1 MSIYS
6 KLAEARVEL
15 QKRGV
20 KQSGANTFSKYT
32 YFELGDFLPAIN
44 EIFAAKKLCGV
55 VSFTAEIATLTIHDG
70 ESNEKIEF
78 TSPMATAQLKG
89 CHEIQNLGA
98 VQTYQRRYLYMAAL
112 EISEYD
118 VLDENRGNES
128 AKTENKQ
135 RERPQT
141 SNNIDPKVVLNG
153 YKKAMSDATTL
164 EMIDKY
170 KKSITAKLNKYPNEL
185 KEAVV
190 IYNERKQEIQGGTSE
205 L

>member
-1 MSIYS
+1 MSIYN

-15 QKRGV
+15 QKRGI

-44 EIFAAKKLCGV
+44 EIFAEKKLCGV
-55 VSFTAEIATLTIHDG
+55 VSFTAEKAILTIHDG

-98 VQTYQRRYLYMAAL
+98 VQTYQRRYLYMTAL

-128 AKTENKQ
+128 VKAEYRQQSKKQ
-135 RERPQT
+135 SH
-141 SNNIDPKVVLNG
+141 SNVDPVVVLNG
-153 YKKAMSDATTL
+153 YKSAIEKATTEEL
-164 EMIDKY
+164 IEKY
-170 KKSITAKLNKYPNEL
+170 KNSIVEKLKDFPTEL
-185 KEAVV
+185 KEAIQTYNDKKKV
-190 IYNERKQEIQGGTSE
+190 IQKESK
-205 L
+205 

>member
-15 QKRGV
+15 QQRGV

-44 EIFAAKKLCGV
+44 EIFAEKKLCGV
-55 VSFTAEIATLTIHDG
+55 VSFTEQIATLTIHDS
-70 ESNEKIEF
+70 ESDEKITF

-112 EISEYD
+112 EISEND
-118 VLDENRGNES
+118 VLDENKGNES
-128 AKTENKQ
+128 IKEDSKQKMKTKQ
-135 RERPQT
+135 
-141 SNNIDPKVVLNG
+141 SNGIDPQVVLNG
-153 YKKAMSDATTL
+153 YKVAITTAKTL
-164 EMIDKY
+164 ELVEKY
-170 KKSITAKLNKYPNEL
+170 KSSIVEKLKDFPAEL
-185 KEAVV
+185 KEAIS
-190 IYNERKQEIQGGTSE
+190 IYDDKKKTIQGA
-205 L
+205 

>member
-44 EIFAAKKLCGV
+44 EIFADKKLCGV
-55 VSFTAEIATLTIHDG
+55 VSFTEKIATLTIHDS
-70 ESNEKIEF
+70 ESDEKITF

-112 EISEYD
+112 EISEND
-118 VLDENRGNES
+118 VLDENKGNEAVKETNRQPVK
-128 AKTENKQ
+128 AKAPSSVD
-135 RERPQT
+135 PQ
-141 SNNIDPKVVLNG
+141 IVLNG
-153 YKKAMSDATTL
+153 YREAMGEAKTL
-164 EMIDKY
+164 ELIEKY
-170 KKSITAKLNKYPNEL
+170 KESITFKLKNAPAEL
-185 KEAVV
+185 KEALLV
-190 IYNERKQEIQGGTSE
+190 YEEKKQSLQGA
-205 L
+205 